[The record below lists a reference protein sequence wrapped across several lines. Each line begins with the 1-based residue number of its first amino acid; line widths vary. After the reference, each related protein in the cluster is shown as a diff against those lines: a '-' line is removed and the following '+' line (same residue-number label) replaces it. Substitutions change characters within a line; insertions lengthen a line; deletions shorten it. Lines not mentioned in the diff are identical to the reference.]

1 MKLELHA
8 WQWKLTGVKWKGE
21 EKGRQLDVEV
31 KEGAAWGGCMGGGLS
46 PCAGR
51 LSIAF
56 VRKREKKRK
65 GRGKGTGKKEMGNF
79 SKSRKFP

>member
-1 MKLELHA
+1 MEGRGEGEAARCGGEGRGGMGWLH
-8 WQWKLTGVKWKGE
+8 
-21 EKGRQLDVEV
+21 GR
-31 KEGAAWGGCMGGGLS
+31 GLS